1 MRLLGLLLLLT
12 TSLLAVPV
20 PQELVEVPVERLV
33 RNLKARCQAEPED
46 ARRWFELG
54 RAHMI
59 GYALKTPTLTVNLR
73 YRAEFPVGTDLP
85 PRQVRS
91 ASSGEQNKQAH
102 SHLEAAMTAYRKALE
117 LDPDLLVALL
127 ALGWCQM
134 EAGQEVQAR
143 ENLRQVFRQAYKRE
157 LEHRTPLFG
166 TTVTQETGRYLK
178 LLLDPEKDAAE
189 LSDIEK
195 KCQQVASL
203 PRAVTPLL
211 IPLEDALEL
220 EDLIDPASAVAFD
233 LDGSGLARRWGW
245 PNTRAAFLVW
255 APGSRPITSGL
266 QLFGNVTFFVL
277 WEDGYKAL
285 ASLDDDA
292 DDRLTGNELKGL
304 ALWTDLDQN
313 GQSTVGEVRSLEEA
327 GVVELSCRSQRGRS
341 AEGIRFND
349 GSVRA
354 TYDWMGKLPRSCR
367 AEGSRTFS
375 TSR

>member
-1 MRLLGLLLLLT
+1 MRLVGLLLLLT

-54 RAHMI
+54 RAQMI

-85 PRQVRS
+85 PREVRA
-91 ASSGEQNKQAH
+91 ASSGEQNKQARA
-102 SHLEAAMTAYRKALE
+102 HLEAAMTAYRKALE

-127 ALGWCQM
+127 GLGWCQM

-143 ENLRQVFRQAYKRE
+143 ENLRQAFRQAYKRE
-157 LEHRTPLFG
+157 QEHRTPLFG
-166 TTVTQETGRYLK
+166 TTVTEETGRYLK
-178 LLLDPEKDAAE
+178 VLLDPKKDAAE
-189 LSDIEK
+189 LADIDK
-195 KCQQVASL
+195 KCQHVASL

-211 IPLEDALEL
+211 VPLEDDLEL
-220 EDLIDPASAVAFD
+220 EDLINPSSAVAFD

-277 WEDGYKAL
+277 WEDGYQAL

-292 DDRLTGNELKGL
+292 DDRLRGTELDGL
-304 ALWTDLDQN
+304 GLWSDLDQD
-313 GQSTVGEVRSLEEA
+313 GRSRPEEVRTLA
-327 GVVELSCRSQRGRS
+327 AMGVVELSCRGHRGRS
-341 AEGIRFND
+341 AEGIRFAD
-349 GSVRA
+349 GRVRP
-354 TYDWMGKLPRSCR
+354 TYDWVGELLGP
-367 AEGSRTFS
+367 
-375 TSR
+375 